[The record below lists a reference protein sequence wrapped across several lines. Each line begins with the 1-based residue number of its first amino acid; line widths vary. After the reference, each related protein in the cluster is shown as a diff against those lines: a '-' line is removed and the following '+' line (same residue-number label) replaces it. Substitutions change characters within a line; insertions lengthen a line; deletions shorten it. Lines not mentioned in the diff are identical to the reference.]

1 MGVHLDVSSDGNAGR
16 LDVIE
21 GPTGMRQRSQEERSQ
36 IATENPIDVELE
48 GFAVD
53 RSVDN
58 PPPSLPHCRRN
69 A

>member
-21 GPTGMRQRSQEERSQ
+21 GPTGRWQRSQEERSQ

-48 GFAVD
+48 AFAVD

-58 PPPSLPHCRRN
+58 PSRRSYAIRQMN
-69 A
+69 